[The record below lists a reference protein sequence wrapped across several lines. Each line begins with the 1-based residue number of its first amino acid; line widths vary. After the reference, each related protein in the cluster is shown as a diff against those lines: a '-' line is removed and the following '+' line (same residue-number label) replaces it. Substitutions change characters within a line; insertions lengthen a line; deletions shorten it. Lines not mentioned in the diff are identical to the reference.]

1 MAIHAEVDAAFPWD
15 FDAPFRSPKA
25 ARSPRVRAVEAGC
38 NISRPVLQDS
48 PKQVDQ
54 ALWDFVN
61 AELQALG
68 IPKPNYDI
76 QWAEMNNAESLRV
89 LSEFG
94 KASKKYHSACDAAI
108 NKYKRMTDIP
118 PPRPPPTWKEF
129 VDMHSTSYL
138 LLMGCV

>member
-25 ARSPRVRAVEAGC
+25 ARSTRVREVEAGC
-38 NISRPVLQDS
+38 NISRPFLQDS

-68 IPKPNYDI
+68 ITKPNYDI
-76 QWAEMNNAESLRV
+76 QWAEMNNCQRNTGSCGSKWGVATQPASAEEYLVESRPKNYSSLHF
-89 LSEFG
+89 SFQ
-94 KASKKYHSACDAAI
+94 KQDIFQKSK
-108 NKYKRMTDIP
+108 
-118 PPRPPPTWKEF
+118 
-129 VDMHSTSYL
+129 
-138 LLMGCV
+138 